1 MMPYYNT
8 AIRWHNPRLGIR
20 VSCSSFTMDG
30 GDTMSDPWSK
40 GPVRTTQ
47 ELADRIERDPW
58 VADEIK
64 KDPVKV
70 IRTIGQSPLEFDV
83 WIYRLVV
90 LALGLAVLMAVGGAI
105 FLTWSTDKQVPQ
117 VLVALGSAAVG
128 ALAGLLAPSP
138 TKRAE

>member
-1 MMPYYNT
+1 
-8 AIRWHNPRLGIR
+8 
-20 VSCSSFTMDG
+20 MDG